1 MECIYN
7 LPDIKNCIDHDCVH
21 CLDLDVA
28 KMEEAGASKEEIKSY
43 IENYEQ
49 AMDDI
54 MHGLDN
60 SEAIRAMGYDCEEC
74 EELREI
80 YLSDYDF
87 DDEEW

>member
-7 LPDIKNCIDHDCVH
+7 LPDIKNCIDQDCEH

-28 KMEEAGASKEEIKSY
+28 QMEEAGASKEEIKSY
-43 IENYEQ
+43 IETYEQ

-54 MHGLDN
+54 MHGFDD
-60 SEAIRAMGYDCEEC
+60 SKAIRAMGYDCEEC